1 MAWAADPLADPPTLR
16 AGPAPGPN
24 QWLGGAL
31 GGPLP
36 LAHGLPLA
44 NLRGCFLV
52 VPAALHTGAPLGA
65 KPYLVRLGL
74 GSPYP

>member
-16 AGPAPGPN
+16 AGPGAN

-52 VPAALHTGAPLGA
+52 VPAALHAGAPLGA

-74 GSPYP
+74 GSP

>member
-1 MAWAADPLADPPTLR
+1 M
-16 AGPAPGPN
+16 
-24 QWLGGAL
+24 

-52 VPAALHTGAPLGA
+52 VPAALHAGAPLGA

-74 GSPYP
+74 G